1 MKEILNTIIVNLV
14 DDKDAV
20 EVNEINGT
28 QSVVF
33 EVKVAENDM
42 GKIIGKQGR
51 IAKSIRTV
59 MKAVAS
65 KEHKKA
71 TVEFIGYK
79 YKKTRNKIRN

>member
-14 DDKDAV
+14 DDKEAV

-33 EVKVAENDM
+33 EVKVAESDM

-71 TVEFIGYK
+71 TVEFIG
-79 YKKTRNKIRN
+79 

>member
-1 MKEILNTIIVNLV
+1 MKEILETIIANLV
-14 DDKDAV
+14 DNQDAV

-28 QSVVF
+28 QSIVF
-33 EVKVAENDM
+33 EVKVAEGDM

-59 MKAVAS
+59 MKAIAS

-71 TVEFIGYK
+71 TIEFIG
-79 YKKTRNKIRN
+79 

>member
-14 DDKDAV
+14 DDKEAV

-51 IAKSIRTV
+51 IAKSIKTV

-71 TVEFIGYK
+71 TVEFIG
-79 YKKTRNKIRN
+79 